1 MKKKAFTLI
10 EILIVLFIVGMLIG
24 IMFKVYTTVAQIAFR
39 VEQQKNVNQE
49 LLFMSEILQNF
60 SNRNKIDYSKYGDD
74 RSVDSRNNLVVNNG
88 YTNVLYM
95 TWEDGEFAIYSS
107 GENCWS
113 GFCDLYIFKNNSET
127 RLTSNQTH
135 ISKAVFKVIPYEND
149 WYAIVNC
156 QTNQFAC
163 RNHQWF
169 WFFVDIYSNMYNKE
183 KWTNNIYMN
192 VQQFFNN

>member
-95 TWEDGEFAIYSS
+95 T
-107 GENCWS
+107 
-113 GFCDLYIFKNNSET
+113 
-127 RLTSNQTH
+127 
-135 ISKAVFKVIPYEND
+135 
-149 WYAIVNC
+149 
-156 QTNQFAC
+156 
-163 RNHQWF
+163 
-169 WFFVDIYSNMYNKE
+169 
-183 KWTNNIYMN
+183 
-192 VQQFFNN
+192 